1 MTSKQINYNSPHLFT
16 YQRDVCNLLLE
27 SGSNRTVVVKSRR
40 QVGKS
45 TMLAVICLYYA
56 INFKKTKSYCLSPT
70 LNQAKNVYQQIIDL
84 TSSAKGLIIK
94 KNAQELEITLVNGS
108 VIGFKSAAMGDRLRG
123 YSVSGIMV
131 IDEAAFISD
140 EILPLVLPW
149 RDFHKAPLLIVST
162 PFVKDGFYYRYYEM
176 GLEGLNG
183 ITSVDW
189 TDERYRDELDQI
201 LPPERLAEYKATL
214 PKNQYISEYEGQFL
228 DDDGMVFSGYREL
241 IQGNSIQPGDRLYI
255 GIDWALGVDKDDTVL
270 SIVNQK
276 GQQVLFDAFNDL
288 SPTQGVD
295 RILRDITPYLSQI
308 HRIQPELNSLGSV
321 YTDMLIQKLPHQ
333 IQSRVFGFNTS
344 NESKNVIVTNL
355 QQAFEKQAINILDID
370 KQTRQ
375 LGTYAMEFNPRTRR
389 VSYNAPLG
397 LNDDTVIALMLA
409 YDAYLTAS
417 ARGVYCVSAM

>member
-1 MTSKQINYNSPHLFT
+1 MSNKQINYNSPHLFS

-27 SGSNRTVVVKSRR
+27 PGSNRTVVVKSRR

-45 TMLAVICLYYA
+45 TMLAVILLYYA

-84 TSSAKGLIIK
+84 TESAKGLIIK

-162 PFVKDGFYYRYYEM
+162 PFLKDGFFYRYYEM

-189 TDERYRDELDQI
+189 TDSRYQTELERI
-201 LPPERLAEYKATL
+201 LPPDRLAEYKATL
-214 PKNQYISEYEGQFL
+214 PKNQYVSEYEGQFL
-228 DDDGMVFSGYREL
+228 DDDGMVFSGYKEL
-241 IQGNSIQPGDRLYI
+241 IHNNSIQPGDRLYV
-255 GIDWALGVDKDDTVL
+255 GIDWSLGVDKDDTAI
-270 SIVNQK
+270 SIINQK
-276 GQQVLFDAFNDL
+276 GQQVFFDAFNDL

-295 RILRDITPYLSQI
+295 RILGDITPYLAQI
-308 HRIQPELNSLGSV
+308 HRMQPETNSLGGV
-321 YTDMLIQKLPHQ
+321 YSDMLVNKLPGY
-333 IQSRVFGFNTS
+333 IRSRVFGFNTGA
-344 NESKNVIVTNL
+344 ESKNAIVTNL
-355 QQAFEKQAINILDID
+355 QQAFEKQTINLLQID

-375 LGTYAMEFNPRTRR
+375 LGTYAMEFNPKTRR
-389 VSYNAPLG
+389 ISYNAPTG
-397 LNDDTVIALMLA
+397 LHDDTVIALMLSW
-409 YDAYLTAS
+409 DSYLNANAS
-417 ARGVYCVSAM
+417 GIYSISVV